1 MMACVADKIVAS
13 PFAVLGSIGVISDVP
28 NVYERLKNEGI
39 EFATITA
46 GKYKRTIT
54 PTKKITK
61 EDLIKT
67 TKDIE
72 DVLTLFKSFVSTN
85 RPSLNI
91 DEVATGETW
100 FGPDAM
106 KRGLCDELKTSDDV
120 LLDLVST
127 CEIFSVKLKT
137 PPRSPLAFAGVGA
150 SNNAFSSWG
159 LLAALAS
166 AAAKYAQT
174 NGGAAAAGFLPPNA
188 NATTSS
194 TGMGFQ
200 AIDREADNFM
210 MLDQSYGNMSAGMMD
225 FDFDDDMEAE
235 DFEL

>member
-13 PFAVLGSIGVISDVP
+13 PFAVLGGIGVISDVP

-72 DVLTLFKSFVSTN
+72 DVLTLFKDFVSTN

-91 DEVATGETW
+91 DEVATG
-100 FGPDAM
+100 
-106 KRGLCDELKTSDDV
+106 
-120 LLDLVST
+120 
-127 CEIFSVKLKT
+127 KLGSART
-137 PPRSPLAFAGVGA
+137 P
-150 SNNAFSSWG
+150 
-159 LLAALAS
+159 
-166 AAAKYAQT
+166 
-174 NGGAAAAGFLPPNA
+174 
-188 NATTSS
+188 
-194 TGMGFQ
+194 
-200 AIDREADNFM
+200 
-210 MLDQSYGNMSAGMMD
+210 
-225 FDFDDDMEAE
+225 
-235 DFEL
+235 